1 MLPTI
6 WGIYVSWLNICLYWI
21 YHANTWGMNV
31 IWRVSLCPSST
42 GWKINIFWDYISCT
56 YNLGDINYLNI
67 IAGIG
72 YKEPTMGGGDIYLL
86 GLYVSCTCS
95 ADKHI

>member
-1 MLPTI
+1 MPTL
-6 WGIYVSWLNICLYWI
+6 G
-21 YHANTWGMNV
+21 
-31 IWRVSLCPSST
+31 
-42 GWKINIFWDYISCT
+42 GWMWFGGFPCALQAQGGQYIFWDYISCT

-86 GLYVSCTCS
+86 GLYVSCTCL